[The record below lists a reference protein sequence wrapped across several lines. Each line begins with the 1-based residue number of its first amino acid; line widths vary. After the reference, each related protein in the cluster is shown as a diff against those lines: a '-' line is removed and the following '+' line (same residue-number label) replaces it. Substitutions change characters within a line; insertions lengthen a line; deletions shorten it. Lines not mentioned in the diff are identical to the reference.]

1 MLAADFPVA
10 LRALLQA
17 VAWRQTFCNT
27 LATGFT
33 AIAAVGLCGLIWLVT
48 DAFVPLIAPLRGL
61 GVWTAIT
68 TGVVVLLMMARLRRQ
83 PSNADIARAIE
94 QSYPELQERL
104 STCQAQLSEP
114 IPRHRTEQYLW
125 TALQRET
132 HRFLEQIDPTRVVS
146 EVSWQRAAGSAA
158 TLAMVMLALFLWWG
172 EGLLHLMARWWTP
185 WENHGWHVSAEIITH
200 TPRGFALR
208 DQDYP
213 LAIELRAYR
222 PWATV
227 PSEIMLCWRES
238 SQTTWHERPLIQQ
251 DDGHFTGAIP
261 HLTQN
266 VAWKIRA
273 RNLESPLQALD
284 VIDPPHIMSLT
295 AVVDPP
301 GYSGRSSEQ
310 RVILQELSVL
320 AGSRV
325 RLFVT
330 WDRPVI
336 AAELHWPGE
345 GQAGIP
351 FMMNRDGRSGSVMVT
366 ANESGPFSLRMQIE
380 QQVEVDEAP
389 RTLVVQPD
397 QPPSVRILGP
407 ASLALRPDDRQGIR
421 IQASD
426 DFGLT
431 AAELQLEVAGVAQP
445 PRKIPLGKVASAAM
459 ELRQTVDFQAWNLA
473 PGASVIV
480 KVRAFDNRESPGPQE
495 GWSTPLVIVISPS
508 ALPEEVRRL
517 AEHTQQARDGL
528 GQILRD
534 LDRERSTLRDIHQK
548 TAAATVREKPA
559 QQEARLQTL
568 AREHQDLRNTLEDW
582 TAMLPDDEPGQALRE
597 GVERVQAG
605 VLSAAANKLN
615 NAPRQSQRDQI
626 PTLSQALDDLAAAR
640 TALKQ
645 VDDALLARAA
655 LGDDLQR
662 LRQMAHQSDRTADEL
677 SADTAP
683 DTQENAIR
691 VVQSLQQEL
700 TKIVQRRPE
709 WQAALVRAEQ
719 DQQKSKEPVSA
730 LTPENQVPS
739 VQSKP
744 TQTSPQ
750 SMQPVPKTAG
760 AELANARHE
769 FQQAEANL
777 LPMMN
782 DPLAAV
788 DSLQAASR
796 ALHAVVAQTAGS
808 PSRESEE
815 PMPSPSLIE
824 DRAAMTAAAGSDP
837 ATATLATAPIPGDP
851 RSNRNWGRLPAGLKT
866 QMLQGHHRTG
876 HADYAQQVRRYF
888 ERIAQPESNAPSES
902 KP

>member
-1 MLAADFPVA
+1 MSAADFPVA
-10 LRALLQA
+10 LRALVQA

-104 STCQAQLSEP
+104 STCQAELSEP
-114 IPRHRTEQYLW
+114 IPRNRTEQYLW
-125 TALQRET
+125 KALQRET

-146 EVSWQRAAGSAA
+146 EVAWQRAAGSAA

-172 EGLLHLMARWWTP
+172 EGMLHLMARWWTP
-185 WENHGWHVSAEIITH
+185 WENHGWHVSAEIITR

-208 DQDYP
+208 DHDYP
-213 LAIELRAYR
+213 LTVKLRAYR
-222 PWATV
+222 PWSTL
-227 PSEIMLCWRES
+227 PSELLLCWRETS
-238 SQTTWHERPLIQQ
+238 ETMWQERALIQQ
-251 DDGHFTGAIP
+251 EDGHFAGAIP
-261 HLTQN
+261 HITQN
-266 VAWKIRA
+266 VVWKVRA
-273 RNLESPLQALD
+273 RNLESPLHALD

-301 GYSGRSSEQ
+301 GYSGRSSDQ
-310 RVILQELSVL
+310 RAILQELSVL

-325 RLFVT
+325 RLYAT

-336 AAELHWPGE
+336 AAELDWPGE
-345 GQAGIP
+345 ALAGVP
-351 FMMNRDGRSGSVMVT
+351 FTLDRDGRRGSVVVT
-366 ANESGPFSLRMQIE
+366 AKESGPFSLRMQIE
-380 QQVEVDEAP
+380 QEVRVDEAP
-389 RTLVVQPD
+389 RSLVVQPD
-397 QPPSVRILGP
+397 QPPAVRILGP
-407 ASLALRPDDRQGIR
+407 ASLALRPDDRHEVR
-421 IQASD
+421 VEARD

-431 AAELQLEVAGVAQP
+431 AAELHLAVAGVAQP
-445 PRKIPLGKVASAAM
+445 PREIPVGSISSMAS
-459 ELRQTVDFQAWNLA
+459 EWVRTIDLQSWNLA
-473 PGASVIV
+473 PGSSVIV
-480 KVRAFDNRESPGPQE
+480 KVRVFDNRESPGPQE
-495 GWSTPLVIVISPS
+495 GWSPPQVIVISPS

-597 GVERVQAG
+597 SVERVQAG
-605 VLSAAANKLN
+605 MLSAAANKLN

-677 SADTAP
+677 SADTTP
-683 DTQENAIR
+683 DTQGNAIR

-709 WQAALVRAEQ
+709 WQAALVQAEQ
-719 DQQKSKEPVSA
+719 DQQKSKQPVSA
-730 LTPENQVPS
+730 LTPENQAPS
-739 VQSKP
+739 APSTP

-760 AELANARHE
+760 AELANAREE

-808 PSRESEE
+808 PSRESGE
-815 PMPSPSLIE
+815 PSPAPSSIE

-837 ATATLATAPIPGDP
+837 DTATLATAPLQMDS
-851 RSNRNWGRLPAGLKT
+851 RSNRNWGRLPTGLKT
-866 QMLQGHHRTG
+866 QMLQGNHRTG

-888 ERIAQPESNAPSES
+888 ERIAQPEPHAPSES